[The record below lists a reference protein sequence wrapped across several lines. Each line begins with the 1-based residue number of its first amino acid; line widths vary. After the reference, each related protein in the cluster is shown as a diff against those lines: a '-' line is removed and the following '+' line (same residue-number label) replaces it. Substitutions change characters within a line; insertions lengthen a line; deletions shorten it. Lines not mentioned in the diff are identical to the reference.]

1 MVNELPTG
9 YVLTENA
16 AEIDAVAAHAYLTRS
31 YWAEGI
37 PLETVAR
44 SIAGS
49 FCIAVRKD
57 GAQIA
62 FARIISDFA
71 TFAYLAD
78 VYVLET
84 HQGQGVAR
92 AMLAYLVEHPRLQ
105 GLRRW
110 ALFTRDAQSLYEGFG
125 WARYPWP
132 ERMMTCDF
140 VDIYR

>member
-1 MVNELPTG
+1 MRPLPSG
-9 YVLTENA
+9 YVLTEDQSM
-16 AEIDAVAAHAYLTRS
+16 IDPVATHAYLTRS

-57 GAQIA
+57 GAQIG

-78 VYVLET
+78 VYVLEA
-84 HQGQGVAR
+84 HRGAGIAQ
-92 AMLAYLVEHPRLQ
+92 AMLAYLVRHPRLQ

-110 ALFTRDAQSLYEGFG
+110 ALFTKDAQALYARFG
-125 WARYPWP
+125 WTQYPTP
-132 ERMMTCDF
+132 ERVMTRD
-140 VDIYR
+140 VADIYR